1 MLEHHAGPALRP
13 PGGLSLAGLTLLGAT
28 AAFIAGCGCGR
39 MPPERSL
46 GPVTGPGRPAGEA
59 ARPTQP
65 AGGASRGLS
74 ILESAYITS
83 PNEGFGRGKAGPGA
97 AGRVARQVG
106 ADFER
111 KYTQG
116 VELMERGNYGEAL
129 KIFQEIAAQYS
140 NTEEASVA
148 EYCIAEIHFRNKANQ
163 LALEAYQRIVEKYP
177 DSPAAQNA
185 REGIE
190 YLKTFEEHE
199 REYVSPDVEDRKRRG
214 F

>member
-1 MLEHHAGPALRP
+1 MLERRDGPALRP
-13 PGGLSLAGLTLLGAT
+13 PSGLSLVGLVLMGAM
-28 AAFIAGCGCGR
+28 AASIAGCGCGR
-39 MPPERSL
+39 VPPERSL
-46 GPVTGPGRPAGEA
+46 GPAADPGRSAGEA

-65 AGGASRGLS
+65 AGGPSRGLS

-83 PNEGFGRGKAGPGA
+83 PNEGFGRGKTGPGA
-97 AGRVARQVG
+97 ARQVG

-116 VELMERGNYGEAL
+116 VELMERGNYGEAM
-129 KIFQEIAAQYS
+129 KIFQEIVTQYS

-163 LALEAYQRIVEKYP
+163 QALEAYQRIVEKYP